1 VSLRVFFVAIACT
14 ALFAAKPT
22 RAQQPSPVPAPVG
35 DVESLKQQMLE
46 MQAGLKQMQIQHQRE
61 VAALRAQVESL
72 HKVIGDLQRTV
83 ATGAGQPVPPVAG
96 KTAVAAQKPAAA
108 GDGSFPTTDESV
120 AAPTGQPG
128 ASGSGIAAASSG
140 FPTSDAT
147 VAAAPGATTP
157 GWLKGG
163 PITLA
168 GGGKTFLNLSF
179 DGQFSGATSS
189 ERHLDRLEVG
199 DHDPQQRGFNA
210 RNTELALDGAVDP
223 YFEGFANIVFKLDND
238 NETSVEVEEAFMQ
251 TTTLPWSLQAKG
263 GQFFAPFGRIN
274 PQHPHVWDFV
284 DAPVVV
290 GRLLGPDG
298 LRGVGAQLAWL
309 MPLPWYSQ
317 LSLAV
322 QNGNGGTGFSF
333 RNQGDNGVFYGRTTF
348 DRALGGVDDLVFV
361 PRLESSFDLSSTQTL
376 LVGTSGAFGPNDTGK
391 SARTEIY
398 GADLFYKWKSAH
410 AEGGWPFVKWQS
422 EVLGRRFEADRGVD
436 DEFPVAETFD
446 DWGAYSQVV
455 WGFYKGWAAGL
466 RGDFLHMENSSF
478 TDDPERQSRWRIS
491 PDVTWYPT
499 EFSKFRLQYNHDFLE
514 ANHFTSSA
522 NADSVFLQFEFS
534 LGAHGAHK
542 F

>member
-1 VSLRVFFVAIACT
+1 MSLRVFFVAIACT

-140 FPTSDAT
+140 FPTSDAA

-157 GWLKGG
+157 GWLRGADH
-163 PITLA
+163 PRRR
-168 GGGKTFLNLSF
+168 
-179 DGQFSGATSS
+179 GQDVSQPLVRRTVLGRDL
-189 ERHLDRLEVG
+189 EREASRSTRG
-199 DHDPQQRGFNA
+199 RRPRPQQRGFNA

-322 QNGNGGTGFSF
+322 QNGNGGTW
-333 RNQGDNGVFYGRTTF
+333 
-348 DRALGGVDDLVFV
+348 
-361 PRLESSFDLSSTQTL
+361 L
-376 LVGTSGAFGPNDTGK
+376 LVS
-391 SARTEIY
+391 
-398 GADLFYKWKSAH
+398 
-410 AEGGWPFVKWQS
+410 
-422 EVLGRRFEADRGVD
+422 
-436 DEFPVAETFD
+436 
-446 DWGAYSQVV
+446 
-455 WGFYKGWAAGL
+455 
-466 RGDFLHMENSSF
+466 
-478 TDDPERQSRWRIS
+478 
-491 PDVTWYPT
+491 
-499 EFSKFRLQYNHDFLE
+499 
-514 ANHFTSSA
+514 
-522 NADSVFLQFEFS
+522 
-534 LGAHGAHK
+534 
-542 F
+542 